1 MLNFEGVGSPIC
13 EIKLNDSKKKG
24 TLISLASPE
33 ETNEVRHGFGEYSL
47 QNSRG
52 ENYHME
58 VAVNTNTERQI
69 IYIAG
74 ASGSGKSFWARRY
87 MEAYKKAYPKR
98 QIFVFSALNED
109 SSIDKIP
116 DLQRIN
122 LTDAI
127 LQDEIPSS
135 EFTDSLVLFDDVDT
149 IQNTKLRKKVMDIQ
163 ADILQTGR
171 HHNVSAIITN
181 HVATNGKETRL
192 ILAEAHIITFFPS
205 MMPSRMLKYLLENYM
220 GLDRDQIKKVKNLLG
235 RSVSYVKGFPRCLVS
250 EKEVFVLKMT

>member
-33 ETNEVRHGFGEYSL
+33 EFNDVRSGFEEYSL

-52 ENYHME
+52 QNYHME

-87 MEAYKKAYPKR
+87 IEAYQKAYPKR
-98 QIFVFSALNED
+98 DVFVFSALTED
-109 SSIDKIP
+109 SSIDKIK

-122 LTDAI
+122 LTESI
-127 LQDEIPSS
+127 LHDDLPSS
-135 EFTDSLVLFDDVDT
+135 EFADSLVLMDDIDS
-149 IQNTKLRKKVMDIQ
+149 IQNSKIRKKVMDIQ
-163 ADILQTGR
+163 SDILQTGR
-171 HHNVSAIITN
+171 HFNVSLILTN
-181 HVATNGKETRL
+181 HLTTDGKATRL
-192 ILAEAHIITFFPS
+192 ILAESHVITFFPS
-205 MMPSRMLKYLLENYM
+205 ALPHRQLKYLLENYI
-220 GLDRDQIKKVKNLLG
+220 GLDKEQITKVKNLPG
-235 RSVSYVKGFPRCLVS
+235 RSVSYIKGFPRCLVS
-250 EKEVFVLKMT
+250 EKEVMILKMK